1 MSWNLTTPHPIRF
14 TSCQTFRK
22 LLLRP
27 KAPARADEF
36 PNPGL
41 LCDDGVDTSLNQTFE
56 AYLGT
61 NTCWMLAYESF
72 FGTGSYPTP
81 SKKTYQQLPKSY
93 QSMKME
99 KWKKQHEQTCVTK
112 LLEEAVFAFSRL
124 TFVTLT
130 TDGFWKKALKKGRS
144 VAFSG
149 KHVPIRQLI
158 HSHGP
163 GTVELAKDHTK

>member
-1 MSWNLTTPHPIRF
+1 ML
-14 TSCQTFRK
+14 
-22 LLLRP
+22 
-27 KAPARADEF
+27 
-36 PNPGL
+36 
-41 LCDDGVDTSLNQTFE
+41 GVDAGKSF
-56 AYLGT
+56 LGQGVIPPLT
-61 NTCWMLAYESF
+61 KN
-72 FGTGSYPTP
+72 
-81 SKKTYQQLPKSY
+81 TYQHHINTH
-93 QSMKME
+93 QSVE
-99 KWKKQHEQTCVTK
+99 IDKWKKQHPKTCVTK
-112 LLEEAVFAFSRL
+112 LMEEAAFAFSRL